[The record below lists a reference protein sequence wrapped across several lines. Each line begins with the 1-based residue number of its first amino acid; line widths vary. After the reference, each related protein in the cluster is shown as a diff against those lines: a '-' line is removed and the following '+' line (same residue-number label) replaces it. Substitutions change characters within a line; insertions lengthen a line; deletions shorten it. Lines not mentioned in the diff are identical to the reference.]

1 MTTDPHPP
9 RTLPRKLAEHLPRLE
24 REQLEHYL
32 QRALDSDQLLRC
44 ILETITEGVLAMNNQ
59 HVVLFANAAA
69 RDLIGVAE
77 PGLQGRVLEE
87 CIRDSQLR
95 AAVRG
100 ADPRVHVTR
109 DVQVTYPRRLSLA
122 LSVMPF
128 APDAETP
135 APRAPAYLLLLRDVS
150 SEHDLRAAREREAR
164 LEALRLLTA
173 GVAHEIGNPLS
184 AIIMHTQLMQRAL
197 AKRKQTPAMAE
208 LARTNAIVHE
218 ESVRLK
224 RIVRDFLEAV
234 RPVGLDAR
242 PGNVADVLEDTFE
255 LLYTELAERK
265 VALIKHLQPVPD
277 TVFDAAQLRGA
288 IINIVRNALDA
299 MPNGGTLEVTLT
311 HRGDW
316 LDLRVKDDGAGIPA
330 DVLPRLFTP
339 FYTTKPHGSGLGLF
353 IVQRVVHALGGSV
366 RVHSEAGAGAELVLE
381 LPVRT
386 HMVTKSLPS
395 PPSLPSHAENDSDH

>member
-1 MTTDPHPP
+1 MTAVPHPS
-9 RTLPRKLAEHLPRLE
+9 RILPRKLAEHLPRLE

-77 PGLQGRVLEE
+77 PGLSGRVLDE
-87 CIRDSQLR
+87 CIRDPQLR
-95 AAVRG
+95 DAVRG
-100 ADPRVHVTR
+100 ADARVHATR
-109 DVQVTYPRRLSLA
+109 DVQVTYPRRLSLS
-122 LSVMPF
+122 LSVVPF

-135 APRAPAYLLLLRDVS
+135 ASRAPAYLLLLRDVS

-184 AIIMHTQLMQRAL
+184 AIIMHSQLMGRAL
-197 AKRKQTPAMAE
+197 AKRTQTPAMAE

-265 VALIKHLQPVPD
+265 VALLKHLQPVPN

-299 MPNGGTLEVTLT
+299 MPDGGTLEVTLM

-316 LDLRVKDDGAGIPA
+316 LELRFKDDGAGIPA
-330 DVLPRLFTP
+330 EVLPRLFTP

-353 IVQRVVHALGGSV
+353 IVQRVVHAMGGSV
-366 RVHSEAGAGAELVLE
+366 RVHSAAGHGAEIVLE

-395 PPSLPSHAENDSDH
+395 PPLVQSHAEDDSDH